1 MKPSLVILAAGM
13 GSRYGGLKQIDG
25 VGPHDETIIDYS
37 IYDALKAGFGK
48 IIFVIRKDIE
58 AAFKDRFELIRPKDA
73 SFHYV
78 FQELDS
84 FTEEKIISERT
95 KPWGTAHA
103 VLAAKN
109 VVNEPFAVINA
120 DDYYGI
126 DAFNIMAEWLKTACT
141 PRHFSMIGYSLS
153 NTLSEYGSVSRGV
166 CALDSMGF
174 LGRIDER
181 TQVQWQGKTIV
192 YVQDETMHPVDA
204 YSAVSMNFWGLHP
217 DIFAA
222 LEPRFH
228 QFIDENKENPKAEFF
243 IPLMIQELIDTHT
256 VKVSV
261 LPCQDKWY
269 GVTYKEDKPMVQ
281 TAFLNMVE
289 AGRYP
294 TPLWPSIST
303 Q

>member
-95 KPWGTAHA
+95 KPWAQQTPTSCQKCSKRALRCNKCRMIIM
-103 VLAAKN
+103 VLTPLSWQNGLKQP
-109 VVNEPFAVINA
+109 VPQ
-120 DDYYGI
+120 GI
-126 DAFNIMAEWLKTACT
+126 FQ
-141 PRHFSMIGYSLS
+141 MIGYSLL

-166 CALDSMGF
+166 CAW
-174 LGRIDER
+174 
-181 TQVQWQGKTIV
+181 T
-192 YVQDETMHPVDA
+192 
-204 YSAVSMNFWGLHP
+204 
-217 DIFAA
+217 AA
-222 LEPRFH
+222 RFGP
-228 QFIDENKENPKAEFF
+228 N
-243 IPLMIQELIDTHT
+243 
-256 VKVSV
+256 
-261 LPCQDKWY
+261 
-269 GVTYKEDKPMVQ
+269 
-281 TAFLNMVE
+281 
-289 AGRYP
+289 
-294 TPLWPSIST
+294 
-303 Q
+303 